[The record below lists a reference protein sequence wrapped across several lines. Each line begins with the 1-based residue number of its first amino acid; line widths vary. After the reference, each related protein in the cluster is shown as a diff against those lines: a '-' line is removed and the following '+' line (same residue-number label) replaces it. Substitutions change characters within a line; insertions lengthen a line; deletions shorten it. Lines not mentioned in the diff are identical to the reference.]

1 MVTDVQLAPRV
12 HGSKFDWYFHG
23 SVPRRIAIVDE
34 VVVMLLNLVNNRIH
48 NFFDVH
54 FRDSVVVENEAGD
67 GVDNKVVVDGSLQP
81 QNVHKAAQHALVW
94 I

>member
-1 MVTDVQLAPRV
+1 MVPNAHVHPRIPR
-12 HGSKFDWYFHG
+12 GEFDWYFHG
-23 SVPRRIAIVDE
+23 SVPRRIAIVNE

-54 FRDSVVVENEAGD
+54 FRDSVVVVNEAGD
-67 GVDNKVVVDGSLQP
+67 GMDNEVVVDGSLQP
-81 QNVHKAAQHALVW
+81 QNVHKATQHALVW